1 MVSKLKIPDIFIIL
15 IVSAI
20 TFFSFYN
27 AYMKP
32 QEMTQV
38 LIRGQKSEWTF
49 PVDAQERIVVHGILG
64 ETVVRIENNRAWV
77 ESSPCANQTCVASG
91 KIVRQG
97 QWTACL
103 PNGVL
108 LMIQGH
114 GDEEVDA
121 VAW

>member
-1 MVSKLKIPDIFIIL
+1 
-15 IVSAI
+15 
-20 TFFSFYN
+20 
-27 AYMKP
+27 MKP

-108 LMIQGH
+108 LMLQGA
-114 GDEEVDA
+114 GGEEVDA